1 MISASV
7 QKAAQLPFFIPIQN
21 RKGNNDNMTSTALM
35 NTYGNRAA
43 TLVKGQGVWLWDEK
57 GNKYLDALSGIA
69 VCGLGHS
76 HPAVTKAITEQSHT
90 LTHCSN
96 FFTIPNQE
104 ILAEKL
110 CHLTGMTNV
119 FFGNSGAEAN
129 EAAIKMARLFGHQQ
143 GIKLPTVLVMENAFH
158 GRTLATLSA
167 SGGRRVQAGF
177 EPLVTGFARAPFGDI
192 ESLQTIAD
200 NNRNI
205 CAIFVE
211 PIQGEGGIRVA
222 STEYL
227 KQLREFCDQNNWLL
241 MLDEVQTGNGRT
253 GKYFCFQ
260 HSDIIP
266 DVVTTSKG
274 LGNGFPIGAC
284 LAAGKAAKLM
294 QPGNHGSTFGG
305 NPLACAAALATI
317 SVIESQGLLVR
328 ASVIGE
334 RLIAGLKEGLSTAS
348 HVVDIRGIGCMIGI
362 ELNQPCK
369 SLFAAAIEKGLLIN
383 ITADSVIRLLPP
395 FIMTDE
401 ETDMLI
407 AILVPLIIN
416 FESD

>member
-1 MISASV
+1 
-7 QKAAQLPFFIPIQN
+7 
-21 RKGNNDNMTSTALM
+21 MTSTALM
-35 NTYGNRAA
+35 NTYGDRAA
-43 TLVKGQGVWLWDEK
+43 TLVKGRGAWLWDEK

-76 HPAVTKAITEQSHT
+76 HPAITKVVVEQSNT

-104 ILAEKL
+104 LLAEKL
-110 CHLTGMTNV
+110 CHISGMDKV

-129 EAAIKMARLFGHQQ
+129 EAAIKMARLFGHRQ
-143 GIKLPTVLVMENAFH
+143 GIALPTVLVMENAFH

-177 EPLVTGFARAPFGDI
+177 EPLVTGFARAPYDDI
-192 ESLQTIAD
+192 QALQKIAD
-200 NNRNI
+200 NNQNI
-205 CAIFVE
+205 CAIFIE

-222 STEYL
+222 STSYL
-227 KQLREFCDQNNWLL
+227 KQLRLFCDQNNWLL

-260 HSDIIP
+260 HSGIIP

-284 LAAGKAAKLM
+284 IAAGKAAELM

-317 SVIESQGLLVR
+317 NTIENHDLLSR
-328 ASVIGE
+328 AAVIGD
-334 RLIAGLKEGLSTAS
+334 RILDGLKKGLSES
-348 HVVDIRGIGCMIGI
+348 DHVLDIRGIGCMIGI
-362 ELNQPCK
+362 ELNKPCK
-369 SLFAAAIEKGLLIN
+369 SLFMAAMEKGLIIN
-383 ITADSVIRLLPP
+383 VTADKVIRLLPP
-395 FIMTDE
+395 FVMTDDE
-401 ETDMLI
+401 VDQVL
-407 AILVPLIIN
+407 AILVPLIKD
-416 FESD
+416 FKKD

>member
-1 MISASV
+1 
-7 QKAAQLPFFIPIQN
+7 
-21 RKGNNDNMTSTALM
+21 MTSKALM
-35 NTYGNRAA
+35 NTYGDRAA
-43 TLVKGQGVWLWDEK
+43 TLIKGEGAWLWNDK
-57 GNKYLDALSGIA
+57 GDKYLDALSGIA

-76 HPAVTKAITEQSHT
+76 HPAITKAITEQLST

-104 ILAEKL
+104 LLAEKL
-110 CHLTGMTNV
+110 CHISGMDKV

-143 GIKLPTVLVMENAFH
+143 GISLPTVLVMENAFH

-177 EPLVTGFARAPFGDI
+177 EPLVTGFARAPFDDI
-192 ESLQTIAD
+192 PALQKIAD
-200 NNRNI
+200 NNQNI

-211 PIQGEGGIRVA
+211 PIQGEGGIRIA
-222 STEYL
+222 STDYL
-227 KQLREFCDQNNWLL
+227 QQLRIFCDQNNWLL

-260 HSDIIP
+260 HSGIVP

-284 LAAGKAAKLM
+284 LAAGKAAELM

-317 SVIESQGLLVR
+317 NTIEDQGLLSR
-328 ASVIGE
+328 AAAIGD
-334 RLIAGLKEGLSTAS
+334 RLMAGLKEGLSSSS
-348 HVVDIRGIGCMIGI
+348 HVLHIRGRGCMIGI
-362 ELNQPCK
+362 ELNKPCK
-369 SLFAAAIEKGLLIN
+369 SLFMAAMEKGLIIN
-383 ITADSVIRLLPP
+383 VTADSVIRLLPP
-395 FIMTDE
+395 FVMTDDE
-401 ETDMLI
+401 VDQVV
-407 AILVPLIIN
+407 AILVPLIKD
-416 FESD
+416 FKKD

>member
-1 MISASV
+1 MA
-7 QKAAQLPFFIPIQN
+7 
-21 RKGNNDNMTSTALM
+21 TSPLM
-35 NTYGNRAA
+35 NTYGTRAV
-43 TLVKGQGVWLWDEK
+43 TLVKGEGAWLWDAD

-76 HPAVTKAITEQSHT
+76 HPAVAKAVAKQATV

-110 CHLTGMTNV
+110 CAASGMSNV

-129 EAAIKMARLFGHQQ
+129 EAAIKIARLHGHKK
-143 GIKLPTVLVMENAFH
+143 GIKLPTVLVMDNAFH

-177 EPLVTGFARAPFGDI
+177 EPLVRGFARAAFGDMT
-192 ESLQTIAD
+192 SLTTVAD
-200 NNRNI
+200 NNPSI
-205 CAIFVE
+205 CALFVE
-211 PIQGEGGIRVA
+211 PIQGEGGIRMA

-227 KQLREFCDQNNWLL
+227 QQLREFCDQRGWLL

-253 GKYFCFQ
+253 GKYFYFQ
-260 HSDIIP
+260 HSGIIP

-274 LGNGFPIGAC
+274 LGNGVPIGAC
-284 LAAGKAAKLM
+284 LAHGEAAQLM

-317 SVIESQGLLVR
+317 NTLQDDHLIER
-328 ASVIGE
+328 AAVLGDRIMASFKTA
-334 RLIAGLKEGLSTAS
+334 LAGVE
-348 HVVDIRGIGCMIGI
+348 HVVEIRGKGCMIGI
-362 ELNQPCK
+362 ELNKPCK
-369 SLFAAAIEKGLLIN
+369 SLFSAAMTAGLIIN
-383 ITADSVIRLLPP
+383 VTADTVIRLLPP
-395 FIMTDE
+395 FIMTD
-401 ETDMLI
+401 DQADQVL
-407 AILVPLIIN
+407 AILTPLIKD
-416 FESD
+416 FTQD

>member
-1 MISASV
+1 MAS
-7 QKAAQLPFFIPIQN
+7 K
-21 RKGNNDNMTSTALM
+21 ALM
-35 NTYGNRAA
+35 NTYGDRAA
-43 TLVKGQGVWLWDEK
+43 TLVKGQGSWLWDEK

-76 HPAVTKAITEQSHT
+76 HPAITKVVTEQSST

-104 ILAEKL
+104 LLAEKL
-110 CHLTGMTNV
+110 CHISGMDKV

-143 GIKLPTVLVMENAFH
+143 GIALPTVLVMENAFH

-167 SGGRRVQAGF
+167 SGGRRVQVGF
-177 EPLVTGFARAPFGDI
+177 EPLVTGFARAPFDDI
-192 ESLQTIAD
+192 SVLQKIAD
-200 NNRNI
+200 NNQSI
-205 CAIFVE
+205 CAILVE
-211 PIQGEGGIRVA
+211 PVQGEGGIRIA
-222 STEYL
+222 SIDYL
-227 KQLREFCDQNNWLL
+227 QQLRIFCDQNNWLL

-260 HSDIIP
+260 HSGIVP

-284 LAAGKAAKLM
+284 LAAGKAAELM

-317 SVIESQGLLVR
+317 NTIENHGLLSR
-328 ASVIGE
+328 ATAIGD
-334 RLIAGLKEGLSTAS
+334 RIMAGLKEGLSSSS
-348 HVVDIRGIGCMIGI
+348 HVLDVRGIGCMIGI
-362 ELNQPCK
+362 ELNKPCK
-369 SLFAAAIEKGLLIN
+369 SLFLAAMEKGLIIN
-383 ITADSVIRLLPP
+383 VTADKVIRLLPP
-395 FIMTDE
+395 FVMTDDE
-401 ETDMLI
+401 VDQMVT
-407 AILVPLIIN
+407 ILVPLIKD
-416 FESD
+416 FKQD

>member
-1 MISASV
+1 
-7 QKAAQLPFFIPIQN
+7 
-21 RKGNNDNMTSTALM
+21 MTSTALM
-35 NTYGNRAA
+35 NTYGDRAA
-43 TLVKGQGVWLWDEK
+43 TLVKGRGAWLWDEK

-76 HPAVTKAITEQSHT
+76 HPAITKVVVEQSNT

-104 ILAEKL
+104 LLAEKL
-110 CHLTGMTNV
+110 CHISGMDKV

-143 GIKLPTVLVMENAFH
+143 GIALPTVLVMENAFH

-177 EPLVTGFARAPFGDI
+177 EPLVTGFARAPYDDI
-192 ESLQTIAD
+192 QALQKIAD
-200 NNRNI
+200 NNQNI
-205 CAIFVE
+205 CAIFIE

-222 STEYL
+222 STSYL
-227 KQLREFCDQNNWLL
+227 KQLRLFCDQNNWLL

-260 HSDIIP
+260 HSGIIP

-284 LAAGKAAKLM
+284 LAAGKAAELM

-317 SVIESQGLLVR
+317 NTIENHDLLSR
-328 ASVIGE
+328 AAVIGD
-334 RLIAGLKEGLSTAS
+334 RILDGLKKGLSES
-348 HVVDIRGIGCMIGI
+348 DHVLDIRGIGCMIGI
-362 ELNQPCK
+362 ELNKRCK
-369 SLFAAAIEKGLLIN
+369 SLFMAAMEKGLIIN
-383 ITADSVIRLLPP
+383 VTADKVIRLLPP
-395 FIMTDE
+395 FVMTDDE
-401 ETDMLI
+401 VDQVL
-407 AILVPLIIN
+407 AILVPLIKD
-416 FESD
+416 FKKD